1 MATANKTQNFL
12 PFGSNWKLKK
22 IPMKASTEMEDGA
35 AIGIEI
41 SSNTTTG
48 NKTLMG
54 TENAAGADFIGI
66 LAEPIASTDD
76 DYATAGKL
84 KAVRVPM
91 NEQALARFTVVG
103 GTFTAIDEGKTAKFD
118 STSLGV
124 DVDTIGKGVRIEKFI
139 SSTRGTCSFVLPTTE
154 TA

>member
-12 PFGSNWKLKK
+12 PFGPNWKLKK
-22 IPMKASTEMEDGA
+22 ISFKVSTAMEDGA

-48 NKTLMG
+48 DVTLMG
-54 TENAAGADFIGI
+54 TENAAGADFVGI

-84 KAVRVPM
+84 KTVRVPM
-91 NEQALARFTVVG
+91 NRQALAYFTVKA
-103 GTFTAIDEGKTAKFD
+103 GTFTAVDEGKTVKFA
-118 STSLGV
+118 STSLGL
-124 DVDTIGKGVRIEKFI
+124 DVDTAGVGARIEKFI
-139 SSTRGTCSFVLPTTE
+139 NSSRGTCSFVLPTTL